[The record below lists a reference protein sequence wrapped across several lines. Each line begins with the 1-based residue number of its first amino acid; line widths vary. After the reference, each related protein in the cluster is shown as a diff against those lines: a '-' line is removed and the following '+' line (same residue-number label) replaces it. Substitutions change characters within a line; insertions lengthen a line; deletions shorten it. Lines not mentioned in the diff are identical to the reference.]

1 MQISDMKILIRKIL
15 VFVLFFILFT
25 VIINTVFL
33 FIIAFTDW
41 DFIKRRE
48 SLKFDEPDYRVLVLG
63 TSLAEYG
70 IDTELLTVNNLKSY
84 NLSFV
89 GSSIKTNY
97 IQLEEYLSRYQ
108 VKPDYVLLGVNSFL
122 ERFDNDGIQPV
133 VEFTMKG
140 HRYGIKDLPISKF
153 NWAGMEL
160 IKKFFMSKYRQTYVS
175 FGQKKCTYYVP
186 DMSDYNEILLD
197 LEKYK
202 SAYWIGKISELCS
215 VNGIRLI
222 LIEMPGI
229 NETQNISPLG
239 PYEIEYNMGGIAT
252 LFNFNNRE
260 FCDLINDDSDWAG
273 LSHFNMYGARKFTSE
288 LLKTVFSNQDSSVAA
303 N

>member
-1 MQISDMKILIRKIL
+1 
-15 VFVLFFILFT
+15 

-33 FIIAFTDW
+33 LIIAFTDW

-48 SLKFDEPDYRVLVLG
+48 SLNFNEPSFKVLVLG

-70 IDTELLTVNNLKSY
+70 IDTELLSENDIESY

-89 GSSIKTNY
+89 GSSLRTNY

-108 VKPDYVLLGVNSFL
+108 VKPDIVLLGMNSFL
-122 ERFDNDGIQPV
+122 ERFDNEGIQPV

-160 IKKFFMSKYRQTYVS
+160 IKKLFRSKYRQTYVS

-186 DMSDYNEILLD
+186 DLSGNNDNQLN

-202 SAYWIGKISELCS
+202 SAYWIGKISRICS
-215 VNGIRLI
+215 MNGIKLI
-222 LIEMPGI
+222 LIEMPGVS
-229 NETQNISPLG
+229 ETQNISPVG
-239 PYEIEYNMGGIAT
+239 PYGIEYDMGSMAT

-260 FCDLINDDSDWAG
+260 FCDFINNDADWAG

-288 LLKTVFSNQDSSVAA
+288 IIEIVFGKQDFSVASQ
-303 N
+303 NCP

>member
-15 VFVLFFILFT
+15 FFVLFFILFT

-48 SLKFDEPDYRVLVLG
+48 SLNFDEPGYKVLVLG

-70 IDTELLTVNNLKSY
+70 IDTELLTANNLKSY

-140 HRYGIKDLPISKF
+140 HRFGIKDLPISKF

-202 SAYWIGKISELCS
+202 SAYWIGKISQLCS
-215 VNGIRLI
+215 GSGIRLI

-229 NETQNISPLG
+229 NETQNTSPLG
-239 PYEIEYNMGGIAT
+239 PYEIEYDRGGIAT

-260 FCDLINDDSDWAG
+260 FCDFINDDSDWAG

>member
-15 VFVLFFILFT
+15 FFVLFFILFT

-48 SLKFDEPDYRVLVLG
+48 SLNFDEPGYKVLVLG

-70 IDTELLTVNNLKSY
+70 IDTELLTANNLKSY

-140 HRYGIKDLPISKF
+140 HRFGIKDLPISKF

-202 SAYWIGKISELCS
+202 SAYWIGKISQLCS
-215 VNGIRLI
+215 RSGIRLI

-229 NETQNISPLG
+229 NETQNTSPLG
-239 PYEIEYNMGGIAT
+239 PYEIEYDRGGIAT

-260 FCDLINDDSDWAG
+260 FCDFINDDSDWAG

>member
-15 VFVLFFILFT
+15 FFLLFFILFT

-48 SLKFDEPDYRVLVLG
+48 SLNFDEPGYKVLVLG

-70 IDTELLTVNNLKSY
+70 IDTELLTANNLESY

-108 VKPDYVLLGVNSFL
+108 VKPDYVLLGMNSFL

-160 IKKFFMSKYRQTYVS
+160 IKKFFKSKYRQTYVS
-175 FGQKKCTYYVP
+175 FGQKKCSYNVP
-186 DMSDYNEILLD
+186 DLSQNNERLLN
-197 LEKYK
+197 LQKYET
-202 SAYWIGKISELCS
+202 AHWIGKISGLCS

-239 PYEIEYNMGGIAT
+239 PYEIKYDMGGIAT
-252 LFNFNNRE
+252 LFNFNNME

-288 LLKTVFSNQDSSVAA
+288 LLKTVFSNQDSSLAA